1 MKKSLVAL
9 AVLAASGASFAQVTI
24 VGNVGM
30 SYQMS
35 PALTYSA
42 TAAGQ
47 TTPRS
52 QGLQIQDG
60 EIYVTA
66 TEDLGGGWAA
76 TARGGWTMRG
86 RDTTIITRDATVSL
100 RTPVGQLT
108 AGSLRTCG
116 PIVTILSS
124 AITGPVWTAN
134 ESNNNVPL
142 AKCSLIDTVIF
153 GTPLGKGSPFTVA
166 GSYGEF
172 NGSNVTNTTPL
183 GNTAAN
189 ATGLTFGQAQIV
201 YASGPM
207 LAGIDYTG
215 FQMAKNNLGGAAGS
229 AGAQGAIDAYDGLGR
244 VRAWGSYDF
253 GFMKVGAGYQNVT
266 RNVADQYALSLTVP
280 LGAVTVGMD
289 YTVRAAQ
296 GKLDLPGT
304 AAQQIASATVI
315 YNLNGARDGDKEWSS
330 IGVGATYAF
339 SKLTTLNM
347 SYIVYNDAG
356 VNTKYAQTGALG
368 ALTPSATG
376 TLKQLDDEYR
386 IRLMKAF

>member
-42 TAAGQ
+42 TAPGQ
-47 TTPRS
+47 TTPRN

-66 TEDLGGGWAA
+66 VEDLGGGWAA

-86 RDTTIITRDATVSL
+86 RDSTLITRDATVSL

-108 AGSLRTCG
+108 AGALRTCG
-116 PIVTILSS
+116 PIVTILSP
-124 AITGPVWTAN
+124 AVTGPVWTAN

-142 AKCSLIDTVIF
+142 SKCSMIDTVVF
-153 GTPLGKGSPFTVA
+153 GAPVGPVTLS

-172 NGSNVTNTTPL
+172 NGTNVSNTTPL
-183 GNTAAN
+183 GTTAAN
-189 ATGLTFGQAQIV
+189 ATGLTFGQVQAV
-201 YASGPM
+201 YAQGPA
-207 LAGIDYTG
+207 LIGIDYTG

-244 VRAWGSYDF
+244 TRIWGSYDF
-253 GFMKVGAGYQNVT
+253 KSFKIGAGYQNVG
-266 RNVADQYALSLTVP
+266 RNVADQYALSVTVP

-315 YNLNGARDGDKEWSS
+315 YNLNGAREGDKEWSS
-330 IGVGATYAF
+330 ISAGATYAF

-347 SYIVYNDAG
+347 SYIVYTDAG

-376 TLKQLDDEYR
+376 TLKQLEDEYR